1 MHLVLGLTYSFLIV
15 CAFKQNR
22 SSDKEMI
29 YHFTVSRDRGK
40 DYHVFRKTFSEPPS
54 GDQSSSHYHL
64 LSKGMDTCINMFS
77 QTPPAA
83 AAAAH
88 LFFPGKLPGGGNFSA
103 LSVRVASYNIWNVN
117 ALEDK
122 GEDYETRLERLSK
135 VTGHSKAQKHFI
147 LGVIIELCSFASHWL
162 YLLFSSSLFH

>member
-1 MHLVLGLTYSFLIV
+1 MNGSDYLQRMHLVLGLTYSFLIV

-22 SSDKEMI
+22 SSDKEMV
-29 YHFTVSRDRGK
+29 YHFTVSRDRDK
-40 DYHVFRKTFSEPPS
+40 AYHVFRKTFSEPPS
-54 GDQSSSHYHL
+54 CDQPSSHYHL
-64 LSKGMDTCINMFS
+64 LSKGMDTCINTLS
-77 QTPPAA
+77 QTPA

-135 VTGHSKAQKHFI
+135 VTHKHKST
-147 LGVIIELCSFASHWL
+147 SFWV
-162 YLLFSSSLFH
+162 